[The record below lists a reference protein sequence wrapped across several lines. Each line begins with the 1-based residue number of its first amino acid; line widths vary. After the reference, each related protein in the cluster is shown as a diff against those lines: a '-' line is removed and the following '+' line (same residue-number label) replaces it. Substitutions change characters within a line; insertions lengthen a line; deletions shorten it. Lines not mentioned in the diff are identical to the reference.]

1 MSENNINHPR
11 EIRRGDVFYIESIYQ
26 TTGSE
31 QRAGRPAVIVSN
43 DINNRNSE
51 VVEVVYLTTKPKS
64 PLPTHVTINVGG
76 IESTVLCEQISS
88 VSTERVGTYKC
99 TCTEEEMSRIDTAL
113 MVSLGLSNKCT
124 NVSGTSQKEEL
135 TSKQES
141 GVEEKLIWAQAK
153 LEVYQNLYE
162 ELLEKFSI
170 VKERSL

>member
-64 PLPTHVTINVGG
+64 PLPTHVTINVGE
-76 IESTVLCEQISS
+76 IESTVLCEQVSN

-99 TCTEEEMSRIDTAL
+99 TCTEEEMSRIDAAL
-113 MVSLGLSNKCT
+113 MVSLGLNKYA
-124 NVSGTSQKEEL
+124 NISGSAQKEEAAL
-135 TSKQES
+135 KQEPTD
-141 GVEEKLIWAQAK
+141 EEKLIRVQAK
-153 LEVYQNLYE
+153 LEVYKTLYE
-162 ELLEKFSI
+162 ELLEKI
-170 VKERSL
+170 AVIKER